1 MARRSRGRPAH
12 PDVLTPTEWTV
23 LDMWRHGLT
32 RRSIAT
38 RRQTSVYGVRYH
50 LRNIA
55 GKLGVDGTAV
65 LRDWPGFPATSA
77 LAHRRTQTVTE
88 PLKLGP
94 LGQVSMYARSAPV
107 TEAWYRDVLQLPH
120 IFTFGD
126 LVFFDCGGIR
136 LYIHAVGDEKWRPS
150 SVVYFL
156 VPDIT
161 AAHAELSARG
171 VKFGQAP
178 HMIFKDDNTGIEEWM
193 AFFDD
198 PDGNMLA
205 IMARVAPPAPA

>member
-1 MARRSRGRPAH
+1 M
-12 PDVLTPTEWTV
+12 
-23 LDMWRHGLT
+23 LDMYRHGLS

-38 RRQTSVYGVRYH
+38 RRGISDYGVRYH

-55 GKLGVDGTAV
+55 GKLGVDGARA
-65 LRDWPGFPATSA
+65 LRAWPGFPATSL
-77 LAHRRTQTVTE
+77 LARRRSPSMPE
-88 PLKLGP
+88 PLTLGP
-94 LGQVSMYARSAPV
+94 IGQVSMYARSATA
-107 TEAWYRDVLQLPH
+107 TEAWYRDVLRLPH

-126 LVFFDCGGIR
+126 LVFFDTGGVR

-156 VPDIT
+156 VPDIH
-161 AAHAELSARG
+161 AAKAELESRG
-171 VKFGQAP
+171 IKFSQAP
-178 HMIFKDDNTGIEEWM
+178 HMIFKDDDTGVEEWF

-205 IMARVAPPAPA
+205 ITSRVAPEDAAA